1 MKMQNGALRQEVG
14 EASEENG
21 SLTTGSGGEFQ
32 VTLDQ
37 TKLDKLNFIMF
48 NLLCLHYDHKFYC
61 PSAMNCGHG
70 TYVTYS

>member
-48 NLLCLHYDHKFYC
+48 NLFL
-61 PSAMNCGHG
+61 M
-70 TYVTYS
+70 